1 MINLKKNLIV
11 TFYKFYSVVILKV
24 TKINIL
30 DQAYEIGCKD
40 GTLERIRKVIVD
52 ICEFEN
58 DSNKFI
64 DQKLNIR
71 GQSILDLQDVN
82 IYDSQL
88 ITSYLLQ
95 LTSFRR
101 ALLLAGFNNSKVIF
115 PLKRSWQDILIKNN
129 YSTSKSCCTLLW
141 LSFRAL
147 YWFRS
152 MFKVLGLI
160 NSPKLRDAKNL
171 HSDKQN
177 VYFNDLSE
185 YNIPK
190 KEMLTIPKT
199 FISWLTRENKIEKE
213 INIYHS
219 NKSIKSQ
226 NDAFDNTYI
235 CANKI
240 SNLIPD
246 VKKLEVLGVIVELL
260 LFWSKHPI
268 KRIKVILNLAEVA
281 EACLMNMNFSK
292 VKIDLIIIHSSNPS
306 LKPLWILVME
316 RSKIDVEYFFYAIYT
331 EARHLS
337 GNFPDDGL
345 WRLAKWN
352 KYNLIDEFQRDEIIQ
367 KTKYKEAE
375 FRVVGSPWWADDSVQ
390 YVPPREKHLVLFD
403 SYSAEGSYGLNT
415 LNEYKW
421 DLDSTAISYLQDV
434 LEVAAELD
442 IKIVHK
448 MKRPANNFTSKNYI
462 EKLNDLKEKFSHVY
476 LFSIDI
482 AAPDNVIEYAC
493 GVICKPVSTIGAIAK
508 ELGKKAAAYNPG
520 IKIAEDDPALRG
532 LRICQDINELKDF
545 MSTL

>member
-1 MINLKKNLIV
+1 VINLKKNLIV
-11 TFYKFYSVVILKV
+11 IFYKFYSVVNLKV

-30 DQAYEIGCKD
+30 DEAYEIGCED

-64 DQKLNIR
+64 DQKINIQ

-88 ITSYLLQ
+88 VTSYLLQ
-95 LTSFRR
+95 LISFRR
-101 ALLLAGFNNSKVIF
+101 ALLLAGFNDSKVIF
-115 PLKRSWQDILIKNN
+115 PLKKSWQEILEKNN
-129 YSTSKSCCTLLW
+129 YLVSKTTCTLLW

-152 MFKVLGLI
+152 MFRILSLMKLQK
-160 NSPKLRDAKNL
+160 NSKKKTFY
-171 HSDKQN
+171 STKQN
-177 VYFNDLSE
+177 IYFNDLSE
-185 YNIPK
+185 YNIPRK
-190 KEMLTIPKT
+190 GMTSVPKT
-199 FISWLTRENKIEKE
+199 FISWLTRENKIEKK
-213 INIYHS
+213 INIFHS
-219 NKSIKSQ
+219 NKKLKNE
-226 NDAFDNTYI
+226 NDIFENEYI
-235 CANKI
+235 YMNRA

-246 VKKLEVLGVIVELL
+246 VERMEVLRVFLELF
-260 LFWSKHPI
+260 LFWLKHPI
-268 KRIKVILNLAEVA
+268 NRIKVILNIAEVA
-281 EACLMNMNFSK
+281 EACLVCANFSK
-292 VKIDLIIIHSSNPS
+292 IKIDLVIIHSSNPS
-306 LKPLWILVME
+306 LKPLWIIIME
-316 RSKIDVEYFFYAIYT
+316 RSKVDVEYFFYAMYT
-331 EARHLS
+331 ETRHFS

-352 KYNLIDEFQRDEIIQ
+352 KYNLIDEFQRVEVIQ
-367 KTKYKEAE
+367 KTKYSKAE
-375 FRVVGSPWWADDSVQ
+375 FRVVGSPWWADNSVQ
-390 YVPPREKHLVLFD
+390 YVPPKEKHLVLFD

-421 DLDSTAISYLQDV
+421 NLDSTAISYLEDV
-434 LEVAAELD
+434 LKVAAELD

-462 EKLNDLKEKFSHVY
+462 TKLNYLKEKYSHVY

-482 AAPDNVIEYAC
+482 VAPDNVIEYSC

-508 ELGKKAAAYNPG
+508 ELGKKATAYNPG
-520 IKIAEDDPALRG
+520 IKIPEDDPALRG
-532 LRICQDINELKDF
+532 LRICQDINDLKDF

>member
-1 MINLKKNLIV
+1 
-11 TFYKFYSVVILKV
+11 VIR
-24 TKINIL
+24 TKTL
-30 DQAYEIGCKD
+30 DQAYGIGCKD

-58 DSNKFI
+58 DSNKFTHQKI
-64 DQKLNIR
+64 DLN
-71 GQSILDLQDVN
+71 GETILTLRDVN

-101 ALLLAGFNNSKVIF
+101 ALLLAGFNDSKVMF
-115 PLKRSWQDILIKNN
+115 PLKKSWQEILIKND
-129 YSTSKSCCTLLW
+129 YSVSKLACNLLW

-147 YWFRS
+147 FWCRS
-152 MFKVLGLI
+152 ILRILSLLK
-160 NSPKLRDAKNL
+160 SPKKGGAQNFLSN
-171 HSDKQN
+171 KQN
-177 VYFNDLSE
+177 IYFNDLSE

-190 KEMLTIPKT
+190 KESFSIPKT
-199 FISWLTRENKIEKE
+199 FISWLTKENKIEKE

-226 NDAFDNTYI
+226 NDIFENTYI
-235 CANKI
+235 YANKI
-240 SNLIPD
+240 SNLIPN
-246 VKKLEVLGVIVELL
+246 VKKIDVLGVIMELL
-260 LFWSKHPI
+260 LFWVKHPI

-281 EACLMNMNFSK
+281 EACLVNVNFFK

-306 LKPLWILVME
+306 LKPLWTLVME

-331 EARHLS
+331 EAKHFS

-352 KYNLIDEFQRDEIIQ
+352 RYNLIDEFQRDEIIQ
-367 KTKYKEAE
+367 KTNYRKAE
-375 FRVVGSPWWADDSVQ
+375 FRIVGCPWWADDSEQ

-421 DLDSTAISYLQDV
+421 DLDSTAISYLEDV
-434 LEVAAELD
+434 LQVAAELD
-442 IKIVHK
+442 IKIIHK
-448 MKRPANNFTSKNYI
+448 MKRPPNKLTSKNYI
-462 EKLNDLKEKFSHVY
+462 AKLNDIKEKYSDVY
-476 LFSIDI
+476 LFTIDI
-482 AAPDNVIEYAC
+482 VAPDNLMEYSC

-508 ELGKKAAAYNPG
+508 ELGKKVAAYNPG
-520 IKIAEDDPALRG
+520 IKIAKDDPALRG
-532 LRICQDINELKDF
+532 LRICQDLNDLKDF
-545 MSTL
+545 MLTL